1 MTEKCRIQKKL
12 SRTYQGLAPLTQE
25 VKKIVQP
32 ILKKHGFVSADI
44 LTYWTEIV
52 GEDLA
57 KGVLPDKLVFKGKE
71 RTDGTLFVKSAGGAF
86 ALLFQHKK
94 DYIIQKINTFFGYP
108 AVKNIRIRQGMLP
121 LKMPSCFTPT
131 CDLNPEEKKELF
143 EKVSIVQDKD
153 MQEILFKIGCLLKKK
168 S

>member
-1 MTEKCRIQKKL
+1 MTEKCKAQKKV
-12 SRTYQGLAPLTQE
+12 SRSYQGLAPLTQE
-25 VKKIVQP
+25 IKKIIQP
-32 ILKKHGFVSADI
+32 VLKKHGFVSADI

-57 KGVLPDKLVFKGKE
+57 LGVLPDKLVFKGND
-71 RTDGTLFVKSAGGAF
+71 RTDGTLVVKSAGGAF

-108 AVKNIRIRQGMLP
+108 AVKNIRIKQGMLP
-121 LKMPSCFTPT
+121 LKMPTCFQPRQELAPQ
-131 CDLNPEEKKELF
+131 DARELKEKLA
-143 EKVSIVQDKD
+143 VIQDKD
-153 MQEILFKIGCLLKKK
+153 MQETLFNIGRLLKKK